1 MRNRTLLFGF
11 ILAICF
17 LSASCDKKGK
27 DNPVPVK
34 DGFAVGDRR
43 FDSLNDAIHA
53 ALHSSDHDNTV
64 RLEKD
69 VTDDAVLNIGGDEY
83 GEVTIDF
90 GRHIYTSIAV
100 GGLDFGGLDVE
111 MLSEG
116 GALFCEKGAI
126 SSTSSLFVSPD
137 FNGRINANII
147 LDNALMQIAS
157 YDVEMNIPELSVSGE
172 GRFEVVEKPVK
183 DASIVID
190 KLISDCKYPVGASD
204 AAGIVI
210 NKGGKV
216 HVHNYKSVD
225 VSPAC
230 QTVHE
235 FYNVC
240 EECGYA
246 VPGEIEEG
254 ESGPCDPANLVYHP
268 YVEPTDREFGN
279 VEYWECPDCGRVFV
293 DAEGKIPAEE
303 GLFLMADDY
312 LAGAE
317 FLKEYEAEFG
327 TGENENSP
335 WDAVSC
341 IFTVLKFPIDIANQ
355 FAQTDL
361 LNTISVQLSNMS
373 KNITA
378 IQGMLNDLLKKMQ
391 TDSYRNELGNR
402 INACVAFSGY
412 NDSYY
417 DQHINNLKNKASEEV
432 INTNLQEWWN
442 RGGLDVTNTVQ
453 TLLKQYCKSSY
464 FPGSIPDVQEKLTQ
478 NTFGWEHQ
486 GYEFRN
492 NLTKNEFARIS
503 RPYFLALTYL
513 RNVSTSPA
521 ERSRADSLVNDMK
534 RCLEVC
540 RRDSTRMAERNEKY
554 RIYCLDGE
562 SQLAVY
568 SRNDTPEGGRFLK
581 WFENQANLNKNYFPY
596 DNGNDVAVRSCNQ
609 LLCDIG
615 FVDQQ
620 GRGKLLERQHI
631 EKSLYFFGE
640 KKGARN
646 FYQNWSVRDFLMN
659 EIGFSN
665 LAEPKGD
672 NQNAEYL
679 FGNSYDVNYSKFI
692 RKEEYILPPF
702 LSMSRL
708 YYKHVH
714 FFVNSKISKNND
726 HFWLENIAIRPASNC
741 SDIMNHKYKCYDP
754 RFDMN
759 IKSSNGKITGI
770 GKPGTLSYSRGYYIT
785 RLYDVN

>member
-1 MRNRTLLFGF
+1 MRHRTLLFVF
-11 ILAICF
+11 FLAICF
-17 LSASCDKKGK
+17 SAASCDKNGK
-27 DNPVPVK
+27 DNPDPVK
-34 DGFAVGDRR
+34 EGFAVGDRR

-53 ALHSSDHDNTV
+53 ALHSSDQDNVV

-90 GRHIYTSIAV
+90 GKHIYTSIAV

-126 SSTSSLFVSPD
+126 SSASSLFVSPD
-137 FNGRINANII
+137 FKGRINANII

-254 ESGPCDPANLVYHP
+254 EPGPCDPAELVHHP
-268 YVEPTDREFGN
+268 YVEPTDTEFGN
-279 VEYWECPDCGRVFV
+279 VEYWECPNCGKIYA

-303 GLFLMADDY
+303 GVFLVAFDY

-317 FLKEYEAEFG
+317 FLKEYEAAFG
-327 TGENENSP
+327 TGENENSA

-341 IFTVLKFPIDIANQ
+341 IFTILKFPIDLANQ
-355 FAQTDL
+355 FAQTNL
-361 LNTISVQLSNMS
+361 LTTISDQMADMS
-373 KNITA
+373 KQIGT
-378 IQGMLNDLLKKMQ
+378 IQAMLNDLLKDIKKE
-391 TDSYRNELGNR
+391 SYKRELGDR
-402 INACVAFSGY
+402 IEQCVHFSVY
-412 NDSYY
+412 TDSYY
-417 DQHINNLKNKASEEV
+417 DLHIQYLMNKASEKD
-432 INTNLQEWWN
+432 IKDNLQRWWN
-442 RGGLDVTNTVQ
+442 NGGLAATNTVQ
-453 TLLKQYCKSSY
+453 SLLKQYCQSSY
-464 FPGSIPDVQEKLTQ
+464 FSGSIPNVQEKLTQ
-478 NTFGWEHQ
+478 NTFAWEHM
-486 GYEFRN
+486 GYGFRN
-492 NLTKNEFARIS
+492 NLTKNEFAKIS
-503 RPYFLALTYL
+503 RPYFLAVSYL
-513 RNVSTSPA
+513 RNVSTDPA
-521 ERSRADSLVNDMK
+521 EKNRADSLVNDMK
-534 RCLEVC
+534 RCLEEC

-568 SRNDTPEGGRFLK
+568 SRNDSPEGGRFLK
-581 WFENQANLNKNYFPY
+581 WFENPANLNKNYFPY
-596 DNGNDVAVRSCNQ
+596 DNGNEVAVRSCNQ

-615 FVDQQ
+615 LEDQQ

-631 EKSLYFFGE
+631 EKSLYFLGE
-640 KKGARN
+640 KKGSKT

-665 LAEPKGD
+665 LAQSTGD
-672 NQNAEYL
+672 IQHVRYL
-679 FGNSYDVNYSKFI
+679 FGNSYDGNYFKFI
-692 RKEEYILPPF
+692 RKEEYVPPF
-702 LSMSRL
+702 FSMSRL

-714 FFVNSKISKNND
+714 FFVNSKIMRNND
-726 HFWLENIAIRPASNC
+726 HFWLENIAIRPTSNC
-741 SDIMNHKYKCYDP
+741 SDIMNHKYDSYDS

-759 IKSSNGKITGI
+759 IRTSNGQITGI
-770 GKPGTLSYSRGYYIT
+770 GRPGPLTYSHGYYIT